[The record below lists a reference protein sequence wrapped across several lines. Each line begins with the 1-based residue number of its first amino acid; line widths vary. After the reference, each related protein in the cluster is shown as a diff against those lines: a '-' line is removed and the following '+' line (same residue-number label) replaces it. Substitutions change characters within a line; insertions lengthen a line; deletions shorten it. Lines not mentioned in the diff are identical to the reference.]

1 MALNIDESDGESE
14 DGEGDDDEEEEDDD
28 LSINE
33 DCHDEIDEV
42 FEVLISSSCIFSSE
56 NLELIQLVTV
66 KKTSFLLLPIYFWWQ
81 KKKKLMCRPY
91 VQWPMAISHIGSNCF
106 KLKAEGLLEFIH
118 KMQCTCGDDQT
129 VSSI

>member
-1 MALNIDESDGESE
+1 MALNIDESDEESE

-28 LSINE
+28 PSINE

-66 KKTSFLLLPIYFWWQ
+66 KKPLFCYCLSTFDGKRRKSLCVDHMYSDQWQ
-81 KKKKLMCRPY
+81 Y
-91 VQWPMAISHIGSNCF
+91 HI
-106 KLKAEGLLEFIH
+106 LVV
-118 KMQCTCGDDQT
+118 T
-129 VSSI
+129 VSS